1 MSGEAVLWWETT
13 GGYHELV
20 ECDVEWSMDEWM
32 LAGGADAGHG
42 LKDCNV
48 DSVQWVDG
56 VFPGTRVS
64 GGGAGGPARRRASWR
79 GARWS
84 GL

>member
-1 MSGEAVLWWETT
+1 MNWWNAMWN
-13 GGYHELV
+13 GQ
-20 ECDVEWSMDEWM
+20 WM
-32 LAGGADAGHG
+32 NGCRLGADAGHG

-56 VFPGTRVS
+56 VFSGTRVS
-64 GGGAGGPARRRASWR
+64 EGGAGGPARRRASWR